1 MLVYELMQFL
11 SGCASGAKVLIGSEY
26 TNEADVLS
34 VRFEDGE
41 VVIAGKDVSLVFG
54 EGETGEMIGDISR
67 RMEAGSEDKE
77 RCLPSRWEV
86 VGPNFSIAEK
96 GNLVAEI
103 KMTNVGRVI
112 RISQTGKD
120 NGYVDVFAHEVPV
133 VIECIQSAADHI
145 NICEPPIDS

>member
-41 VVIAGKDVSLVFG
+41 VVIAGKDVRLVFG
-54 EGETGEMIGDISR
+54 EGETGEMIGDMSR
-67 RMEAGSEDKE
+67 RMEGESEDKE
-77 RCLPSRWEV
+77 RCVPSRWEV
-86 VGPNFSIAEK
+86 VGPNFSIADK

-103 KMTNVGRVI
+103 KKTSVGEVI
-112 RISQTGKD
+112 RISQTGSD
-120 NGYVDVFAHEVPV
+120 NGFVDVFAHEVPV
-133 VIECIQSAADHI
+133 LIQCIQSAVDQI
-145 NICEPPIDS
+145 NIDESPIDS

>member
-34 VRFEDGE
+34 VQFEDGE

-86 VGPNFSIAEK
+86 VGPNFSIADK

-103 KMTNVGRVI
+103 KMTNVGMVI
-112 RISQTGKD
+112 RISQTGTD

-133 VIECIQSAADHI
+133 VIECIQSAVDQI
-145 NICEPPIDS
+145 KIFEPRIDS